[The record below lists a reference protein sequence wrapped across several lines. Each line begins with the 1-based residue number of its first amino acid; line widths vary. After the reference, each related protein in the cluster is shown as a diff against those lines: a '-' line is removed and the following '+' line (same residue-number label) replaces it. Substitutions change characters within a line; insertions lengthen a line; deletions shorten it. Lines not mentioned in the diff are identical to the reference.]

1 MLKKNTYFTKG
12 ETALWTSSVILII
25 ASFFAFDRENYLTL
39 SASLTGVT
47 SLILCA
53 KGNPAGQLLIVI
65 FSVMYG
71 IISFSFAY
79 YGEMITYLGMTAPM
93 ALLSLVSW
101 LKNPFS
107 KDSPEVR
114 INRLGKSEVIFAVLL
129 TAAVTLPFFFIL
141 RTFNTANLL
150 PSVMSVSTSFF
161 AVYLTFRRSAYY
173 ALAYAANDIILI
185 VLWFMASMSDS
196 SYISVLICF
205 VVFLVNDIYG
215 FFSWKKMWLRQNGT
229 GRLS

>member
-150 PSVMSVSTSFF
+150 PSVMSVSTSF
-161 AVYLTFRRSAYY
+161 LTSDAMY
-173 ALAYAANDIILI
+173 AWWSLDTDEP
-185 VLWFMASMSDS
+185 AS
-196 SYISVLICF
+196 YTI
-205 VVFLVNDIYG
+205 
-215 FFSWKKMWLRQNGT
+215 
-229 GRLS
+229 

>member
-205 VVFLVNDIYG
+205 AVFLVNDIYV

>member
-205 VVFLVNDIYG
+205 VVFLVNDIYV

>member
-205 VVFLVNDIYG
+205 VVFLVNDIYS